1 MEYPIEQRERAQ
13 NYLDIANVILV
24 VINKDQTVELINK
37 KGCRVLG
44 VEDDEI
50 IGKNWFDNFLPERDR
65 ERIREGFN
73 MIITGRIEEMKYF
86 ENPVLLKSGEER
98 MIAWHNTVIRDNNG
112 DIIKTLSSG
121 DDITDR
127 IKIERKMRLM
137 QKSQERIIN
146 EQVELYNQIRSASFT
161 TYIDGSI
168 KHWNSNSA
176 EMYGYTRR
184 EISGKNISTLCPDET
199 KSRFIDKLLANVK
212 EECDYKGS
220 IKMRTKNNEDI
231 YVQISVSLF
240 FDKAGKPHELLIQT
254 IDLST
259 LNYQKS
265 ILTETIIPLP
275 ENFN

>member
-1 MEYPIEQRERAQ
+1 MEYPIEQRERALY
-13 NYLDIANVILV
+13 YLDIANVILV

-37 KGCRVLG
+37 KGCSVLG
-44 VEDDEI
+44 VEEDEI
-50 IGKNWFDNFLPERDR
+50 IGKNWFDNFLPEQDR
-65 ERIREGFN
+65 ERVREGFN

-86 ENPVLLKSGEER
+86 ENSVLLKSGEER
-98 MIAWHNTVIRDNNG
+98 LVAWHNTVIRDNNG

-146 EQVELYNQIRSASFT
+146 EQVELYNQIRSASFA

-168 KHWNSNSA
+168 KHWNSNSE

-184 EISGKNISTLCPDET
+184 EISGKNISILCPDET
-199 KSRFIDKLLANVK
+199 QSRLIDKLLANVK
-212 EECDYKGS
+212 EEGDYKCS

-240 FDKAGKPHELLIQT
+240 FDKVGKPEELLIQT

-259 LNYQKS
+259 LNYQKN
-265 ILTETIIPLP
+265 ILNETTIPHL
-275 ENFN
+275 ENFH